1 MVFSSFFGMFL
12 ALSASGLIGASDFC
26 GGLASRRGG
35 ELRVTV
41 VAGFAGS
48 IMLGLYSLIWREAML
63 SWKDVMWCVL
73 AGICGALAI
82 IFIYRAFTMGST
94 AAVAP
99 TAGVIGAALP
109 AVFGMVTEGLPV
121 FTQLLGFVVALPGIV
136 LVSMTEVES
145 HEKVKKEVL
154 LLAVLSGVTAAGFFT
169 FLSWVSSD
177 AVVLPSLIAKVASL
191 CTALLLVFLRPRRG
205 DEVPFRQIPPI
216 AILGGVLDSTA
227 SALYVFAQQLT
238 RLDVAVV
245 LTSLYPASTIM
256 LAYVIQKEH
265 ISRRQWVGVALC
277 LVAIVLI
284 VV

>member
-1 MVFSSFFGMFL
+1 MILTSFFGMFL

-41 VAGFAGS
+41 VTNIAGV
-48 IMLGLYSLIWREAML
+48 SLLIFLSFIWREAML
-63 SWKDVMWCVL
+63 SWNDVVWCIL

-99 TAGVIGAALP
+99 IAGVIGAALP
-109 AVFGMVTEGLPV
+109 AIFGMITEGLPV
-121 FTQLLGFVVALPGIV
+121 FSQLLGFVVALPGIV
-136 LVSMTEVES
+136 LVSMTQTTS
-145 HEKVKKEVL
+145 IEKAKKEAS
-154 LLAVLSGVTAAGFFT
+154 LLAVLSGVAAAGFFT
-169 FLSWVSSD
+169 FLAQVASE
-177 AVVLPSLIAKVASL
+177 AVVLPSLIAKSASL
-191 CTALLLVFLRPRRG
+191 GTALLLVLLRPKQG
-205 DEVPFRQIPPI
+205 DEVSFRQISPI
-216 AILGGVLDSTA
+216 AILGGVMDATA
-227 SALYVFAQQLT
+227 SALFVFAQQLT

-256 LAYVIQKEH
+256 LAYLIQKEK
-265 ISRRQWVGVALC
+265 ISHRQWMGVGLC
-277 LVAIVLI
+277 LAAIVLI

>member
-1 MVFSSFFGMFL
+1 MFL

-41 VAGFAGS
+41 VTGLAGTVLLS
-48 IMLGLYSLIWREAML
+48 LYSFIWREEML
-63 SWKDVMWCVL
+63 PWKDVMWCVL

-82 IFIYRAFTMGST
+82 IFIYRGFTMGST

-121 FTQLLGFVVALPGIV
+121 FTQLLGFLIALPGIV
-136 LVSMTEVES
+136 LVSMTQTTS
-145 HEKVKKEVL
+145 HEKVKNEVIL
-154 LLAVLSGVTAAGFFT
+154 LSVLSGVAAAGFFT
-169 FLSWVSSD
+169 FLSRVSSD
-177 AVVLPSLIAKVASL
+177 AVILPSLIAKAASL
-191 CTALLLVFLRPRRG
+191 CTALLLVVLRPRRG
-205 DEVPFRQIPPI
+205 DEVPFREISPI
-216 AILGGVLDSTA
+216 ALLGGALDSTA
-227 SALYVFAQQLT
+227 SALFVFAQQLT

-256 LAYVIQKEH
+256 LAYAIQKEH
-265 ISRRQWVGVALC
+265 ISRLQWVGVLLC
-277 LVAIVLI
+277 LAAIVLI

>member
-1 MVFSSFFGMFL
+1 MFL

-41 VAGFAGS
+41 VTNIAGS
-48 IMLGLYSLIWREAML
+48 ILLTVLNLIWREAML
-63 SWKDVMWCVL
+63 PWKDVVWSGL
-73 AGICGALAI
+73 GGICGALAI

-109 AVFGMVTEGLPV
+109 AVFGMVTEGLPA
-121 FTQLLGFVVALPGIV
+121 FTQLLGFIIALPGIV
-136 LVSMTEVES
+136 LVSMTKIES
-145 HEKVKKEVL
+145 HDEVKKEVL
-154 LLAVLSGVTAAGFFT
+154 LLAVLSGVAAAGFFT
-169 FLSWVSSD
+169 FLSRVESD
-177 AVVLPSLIAKVASL
+177 AVVLPSLIAKLASL
-191 CTALLLVFLRPRRG
+191 GTAVALVLLRPKRG
-205 DEVPFRQIPPI
+205 DEVPFRKIPPI
-216 AILGGVLDSTA
+216 AILGGALDSTA

-256 LAYVIQKEH
+256 LAYLIQKEQ
-265 ISRRQWVGVALC
+265 ISRRQWVGVVLC
-277 LVAIVLI
+277 LAAIVLI

>member
-1 MVFSSFFGMFL
+1 MVFSSLFGMFL

-35 ELRVTV
+35 ELRVTMV
-41 VAGFAGS
+41 TNIAGAVLLS
-48 IMLGLYSLIWREAML
+48 IYSLIWREAL
-63 SWKDVMWCVL
+63 LPLKDVIWCAL

-99 TAGVIGAALP
+99 IAGVIGAALP
-109 AVFGMVTEGLPV
+109 AIFGMITEGLPV
-121 FTQLLGFVVALPGIV
+121 FTQLLGFLVALPGIV

-154 LLAVLSGVTAAGFFT
+154 LLAVLSGIAAAGFFT
-169 FLSWVSSD
+169 FLSWVESS

-191 CTALLLVFLRPRRG
+191 CTALLLVVLRPKRG
-205 DEVPFRQIPPI
+205 DEVPIRQIPPI

-245 LTSLYPASTIM
+245 LTSLYPASTIL
-256 LAYVIQKEH
+256 LAYLIQKEE
-265 ISRRQWVGVALC
+265 ISRRQWVGVVLC
-277 LVAIVLI
+277 LIAIVLI

>member
-1 MVFSSFFGMFL
+1 MFL

-41 VAGFAGS
+41 VANIAGVILLGVSS
-48 IMLGLYSLIWREAML
+48 IIWREAML
-63 SWKDVMWCVL
+63 PWKDVMWCVL

-82 IFIYRAFTMGST
+82 IFIYRGFTMGST

-109 AVFGMVTEGLPV
+109 AIFGMATEGLPV
-121 FTQLLGFVVALPGIV
+121 FTQLLGFLIALPGIV
-136 LVSMTEVES
+136 LVSMTQTTS
-145 HEKVKKEVL
+145 HAKVKKEVVL
-154 LLAVLSGVTAAGFFT
+154 LSVLSGVAAAGFFT
-169 FLSWVSSD
+169 FLSRVTSD
-177 AVVLPSLIAKVASL
+177 AVVLPSLIAKGASL
-191 CTALLLVFLRPRRG
+191 CTALLLVILRPKRG
-205 DEVPFRQIPPI
+205 EEIPFRQISPI
-216 AILGGVLDSTA
+216 ALLGGAMDSTA
-227 SALYVFAQQLT
+227 SALFVLAQQLT

-256 LAYVIQKEH
+256 LAYAVQKEH
-265 ISRRQWVGVALC
+265 ISRLQWVGVGLC
-277 LVAIVLI
+277 LTAIVLI

>member
-41 VAGFAGS
+41 VTNISGV
-48 IMLGLYSLIWREAML
+48 ILLIVLSLIWREAML
-63 SWKDVMWCVL
+63 SWKDVMWCTL

-109 AVFGMVTEGLPV
+109 AIFGMITEGLPV
-121 FTQLLGFVVALPGIV
+121 FSQLLGFVVALPGIV
-136 LVSMTEVES
+136 LVSMTQTNS
-145 HEKVKKEVL
+145 HEKAKKEVL
-154 LLAVLSGVTAAGFFT
+154 LLAVFSGVAAAGFFT
-169 FLSWVSSD
+169 FLAQVASA
-177 AVVLPSLIAKVASL
+177 AVVLPSLIAKSASL
-191 CTALLLVFLRPRRG
+191 GTALLLVILRPKRG
-205 DEVPFRQIPPI
+205 DEIPFRQISPI
-216 AILGGVLDSTA
+216 AILGGVMDSTA

-256 LAYVIQKEH
+256 LAYMIQKER
-265 ISRRQWVGVALC
+265 ISRRQWVGVILC
-277 LVAIVLI
+277 LAAIVLI